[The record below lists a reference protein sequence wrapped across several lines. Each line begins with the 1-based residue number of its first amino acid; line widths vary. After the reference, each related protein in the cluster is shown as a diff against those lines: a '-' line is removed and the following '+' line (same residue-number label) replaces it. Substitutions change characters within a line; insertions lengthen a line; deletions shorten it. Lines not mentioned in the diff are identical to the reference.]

1 MRNFFWRFIH
11 QLAQSKQIMHT
22 TQALKKNQQRDTNL
36 NIRLTSNIF
45 MESIIERARSDQI
58 NLVNQQTL
66 LYDLVNVKND
76 LNMVNT

>member
-1 MRNFFWRFIH
+1 
-11 QLAQSKQIMHT
+11 
-22 TQALKKNQQRDTNL
+22 
-36 NIRLTSNIF
+36 

>member
-1 MRNFFWRFIH
+1 
-11 QLAQSKQIMHT
+11 MHT